1 MSLTGC
7 EGGVMLHDSQIVE
20 LPDEDGCLTVD
31 GTGCSVVF
39 GVLAHPLDDKMQ
51 IKSTI
56 TRIVIPCFILY
67 HKPGILTE
75 DII

>member
-1 MSLTGC
+1 MILTGC
-7 EGGVMLHDSQIVE
+7 EGGVMLHDSQIME
-20 LPDEDGCLTVD
+20 LLDKDCCLIVD

-39 GVLAHPLDDKMQ
+39 GVVAHPLDNKMH

-67 HKPGILTE
+67 HKAGILI
-75 DII
+75 DVII